1 MAFDCND
8 GCCGW
13 LCCSIFNGFCGGLLM
28 TVVVVVVFFW
38 IFVLRWVVAATMVED
53 GCCEFLWE
61 KFYFILVSYVL
72 LF

>member
-1 MAFDCND
+1 M
-8 GCCGW
+8 
-13 LCCSIFNGFCGGLLM
+13 I
-28 TVVVVVVFFW
+28 VVVVVVFFW